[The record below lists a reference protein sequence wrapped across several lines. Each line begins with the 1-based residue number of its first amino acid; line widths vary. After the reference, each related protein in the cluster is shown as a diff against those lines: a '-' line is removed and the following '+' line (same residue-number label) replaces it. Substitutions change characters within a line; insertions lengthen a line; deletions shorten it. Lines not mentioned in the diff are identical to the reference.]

1 VRTLAHE
8 RATSLLTRLARH
20 SYEVQYLRFSLME
33 DWRGY
38 FFGST
43 WFDRNFVDTGLV
55 TRARVEEAF
64 ATVASICSC
73 YAIDE
78 SALVVG

>member
-1 VRTLAHE
+1 
-8 RATSLLTRLARH
+8 
-20 SYEVQYLRFSLME
+20 ME